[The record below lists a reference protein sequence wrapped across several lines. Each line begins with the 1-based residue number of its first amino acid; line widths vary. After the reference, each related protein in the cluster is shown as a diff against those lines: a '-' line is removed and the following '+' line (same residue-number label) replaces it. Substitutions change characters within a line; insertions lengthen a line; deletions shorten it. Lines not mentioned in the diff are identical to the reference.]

1 MRLETEV
8 VYEKEGTVTE
18 SATNAMIAL
27 IVGVGIAILV
37 LIFVGVLGG
46 QVYVQVEPDI
56 NNITDTTI
64 QGYIKDAITSGF
76 KALKLTGSY
85 MPIVVLAGIIFL
97 VLVLVIGALRT
108 AGMQATTGYGGVL

>member
-1 MRLETEV
+1 MRLETVEV

-18 SATNAMIAL
+18 STNAMIVL
-27 IVGVGIAILV
+27 IVSVGIAILV